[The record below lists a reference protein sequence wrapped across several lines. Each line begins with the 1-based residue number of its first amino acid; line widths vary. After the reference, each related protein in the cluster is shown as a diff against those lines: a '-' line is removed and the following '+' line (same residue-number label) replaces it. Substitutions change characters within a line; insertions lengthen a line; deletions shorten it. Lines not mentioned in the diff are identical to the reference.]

1 MKIMV
6 TGGSGLVGSELKKYL
21 PNAFYPSSSELD
33 LLDLNNIK
41 KYISKIKPNYIIH
54 LAAHVGSLHDNIK
67 NRCSYFDS
75 NILMNTNLT
84 MICAEQGVENFLGIL
99 STCIYPDKISEF
111 PITESLL
118 HDGAPHESLMS
129 YSYAKRAHSIQIDNY
144 RETRNLNYQYLIPC
158 NMYGLQNLVHN
169 NRLHFLNDLVRK
181 IFLAYQNNQDLV
193 LFGDGTP
200 LRQFMHASDFAKIIS
215 LYILKNISVSCNV
228 APDINLSI
236 NDYAKLALKVLGLKN
251 IKIRYDDSLPNGQLR
266 KDVSTK
272 IFKTYFPDFKFKNL
286 EIGIIEL
293 FNYYKAN
300 L

>member
-1 MKIMV
+1 MTPMV
-6 TGGSGLVGSELKKYL
+6 IFSMCL
-21 PNAFYPSSSELD
+21 
-33 LLDLNNIK
+33 
-41 KYISKIKPNYIIH
+41 
-54 LAAHVGSLHDNIK
+54 
-67 NRCSYFDS
+67 
-75 NILMNTNLT
+75 
-84 MICAEQGVENFLGIL
+84 
-99 STCIYPDKISEF
+99 
-111 PITESLL
+111 ES
-118 HDGAPHESLMS
+118 
-129 YSYAKRAHSIQIDNY
+129 
-144 RETRNLNYQYLIPC
+144 
-158 NMYGLQNLVHN
+158 
-169 NRLHFLNDLVRK
+169 FLNDLVRK